1 MTSFGLGR
9 LESTVNY
16 KINYEEL
23 IEFNQLKKVFE
34 FKNSGVLHQL
44 L

>member
-1 MTSFGLGR
+1 MTSIGLGR